1 MYLLSCSFAI
11 LYVKYSIPFILNN
24 PIYLLPVMDVKL
36 KEKQKGRNQDINVK
50 DMSNY
55 TNIKKQ
61 LAEKEKKLDKAN
73 KQTNKLDNTT
83 KDINQ
88 ILDNLKPAKF
98 NKNNMVI
105 SNEDIEKIKNFTK
118 NVKKILLKQLEV

>member
-1 MYLLSCSFAI
+1 
-11 LYVKYSIPFILNN
+11 
-24 PIYLLPVMDVKL
+24 MDIKL

-61 LAEKEKKLDKAN
+61 LAEKEKKLDKAHI
-73 KQTNKLDNTT
+73 QTNKLDNTT

-105 SNEDIEKIKNFTK
+105 SNKDVEKIKNFTRDVQDTTK
-118 NVKKILLKQLEV
+118 TVRSVND